1 MKNNRRE
8 IYLNLAKSL
17 GGIVDTLDGWGREL
31 NVTDKKFKE
40 DIKYMRGVATS
51 LELKAC
57 SSG

>member
-57 SSG
+57 LSG

>member
-31 NVTDKKFKE
+31 NVADKKFKE
-40 DIKYMRGVATS
+40 DIKYMRGVAAS

-57 SSG
+57 LSG